1 MDLKT
6 IVLGSDT
13 VIVTENANGDPYLIQ
28 AKYLQDIVDDWNGEC
43 NFVPSND
50 AKVFFAMYNG
60 CPINPYDYTDF
71 ESLLNILTRGG
82 VNLDGRLA
90 RYST

>member
-28 AKYLQDIVDDWNGEC
+28 ANYLQDIDDDWNGEC

-50 AKVFFAMYNG
+50 AKVFFDLFYG

-82 VNLDGRLA
+82 
-90 RYST
+90 

>member
-50 AKVFFAMYNG
+50 AKVFFATVS
-60 CPINPYDYTDF
+60 YTH
-71 ESLLNILTRGG
+71 LTLPTTDQ
-82 VNLDGRLA
+82 V
-90 RYST
+90 